1 MRRWVPSRGGGTGLG
16 QSSTRRPLSISFFF
30 APARAQHPRA
40 RITHHHKMPA
50 PTRLPAAAAAL
61 GMLAAFSSSG
71 AAQIPT
77 PVLLHPTP
85 DTLILQNGYV
95 SATFN
100 LTRGSLDVLQGRFVG
115 DGDFSAS
122 PNLAGYTSSPSGRR
136 GALAVMSWGL
146 GSDASTASFD
156 RPAPLPFA
164 VTSNTSELAGFC
176 VTLADAPAA
185 SAPRLNATLCLS
197 IANSNPRGLTI
208 GLPTLVATS
217 AFAPTLTALSLAFA
231 PPDAVIWYAS
241 RGVRQGFAQSQGY
254 ISSPAGN
261 LAGRF
266 YGIGD
271 GATGAVEVLS
281 LAGGGV
287 PIPDVQSYIFAGS
300 AAGGTTNSGL
310 GLALFGAASPTDEW
324 TSGFDGGATVQVAAG
339 KQGPPVA
346 LVVYPNDYS
355 FPPSD
360 VPPTLP
366 AKVVVDDLRSILT
379 AVHGSPVSA
388 LHSYD
393 FAPEVRAAPC
403 LVHSGNQCYA
413 PDFNFYDPDSG
424 VSNSAMLYSF
434 DPAVLDQVRGQLETN
449 LAHVCQPSDPPSRC
463 VPGQA
468 IHHFVGNCNG
478 GGPECVC
485 TTMPSGV
492 QDCVVYDAISGA
504 VQTGPNVFT
513 VLAAL
518 RYAGATGNSTWLA
531 AHMPLLRSMLGF
543 LESAFVP
550 NVGLYNVPGSLQI
563 DVFIRTNFTADS
575 NAMIIILAELF
586 AEAEGSLGNSTG
598 AAFWQA
604 RAATLRTSLNT
615 YLLAPS
621 GDHYCTQSNLRADGG
636 VDVCARDFVDYDA
649 NAIAVAAGVPT
660 SAKAANAILAR
671 LDGGK
676 CTHAGRA
683 TYVSEVTYNAS
694 NCVNG
699 NTGDSAVSMGRIAW
713 QDALA
718 RKAVGDAAAVVA
730 FNTLILGPL
739 QADLLR
745 RTWLPER
752 FDCSGNDAHN
762 AYYFEYPAVVAL
774 LLYEV
779 KYGLSL
785 QMQHVLVDPLS
796 ADDFDFAMGSGDGAI
811 HIGYYAG
818 AAFHATLPAAFSGT
832 RTFSVTGAAQGA
844 WTVTPT
850 GPSAPA
856 AFPATVGADGVL
868 TFTVPVGGGLG
879 VDAAKN

>member
-1 MRRWVPSRGGGTGLG
+1 MPS
-16 QSSTRRPLSISFFF
+16 
-30 APARAQHPRA
+30 ARL
-40 RITHHHKMPA
+40 I
-50 PTRLPAAAAAL
+50 PAALAASSLAALAAAQVTPNPSPVIL
-61 GMLAAFSSSG
+61 N
-71 AAQIPT
+71 PT
-77 PVLLHPTP
+77 A
-85 DTLILQNGYV
+85 DTLVLQNGYV
-95 SATFN
+95 RATFN
-100 LTRGSLDVLQGRFVG
+100 LTRGALDVLQGRFVG
-115 DGDFSAS
+115 DGDFSSS
-122 PNLAGYTSSPSGRR
+122 PNLAGYASSSTQGRR

-156 RPAPLPFA
+156 RPNPAPFVL
-164 VTSNTSELAGFC
+164 TSNTSSLAGFC

-185 SAPRLNATLCLS
+185 AARLNATFCLS
-197 IANSNPRGLTI
+197 IDSANPRGLTV
-208 GLPTLVATS
+208 GLPTLVATAS
-217 AFAPTLTALSLAFA
+217 FAPTLTALSLAFA
-231 PPDAVIWYAS
+231 PPDAVVWYAG
-241 RGVRQGFAQSQGY
+241 RGVRQGFGESQGY
-254 ISSPAGN
+254 IASPAGN
-261 LAGRF
+261 LVGRF

-281 LAGGGV
+281 LAGGGT
-287 PIPDVQSYIFAGS
+287 PIPDALQSYIFAGS
-300 AAGGTTNSGL
+300 AAGGSTNSGL
-310 GLALFGAASPTDEW
+310 GLALFGAASPSDQW
-324 TSGFDGGATVQVAAG
+324 VAGFDAGATVQVSAG
-339 KQGPPVA
+339 QQGPPLA
-346 LVVYPNDYS
+346 LVLYPNDYS

-366 AKVVVDDLRSILT
+366 AKVVVDDIRSILT

-403 LVHSGNQCYA
+403 LVHNGNQCYA
-413 PDFNFYDPDSG
+413 PDYNFYDPDSG

-468 IHHFVGNCNG
+468 IHHFVGDCNG

-485 TTMPSGV
+485 LTMPSGV

-518 RYAGATGNSTWLA
+518 RYAGATGNATWLA
-531 AHMPLLRSMLGF
+531 GHMPVLRSMLGF
-543 LESAFVP
+543 LESAYVP
-550 NVGLYNVPGSLQI
+550 SVGLYNVPGSLQI

-575 NAMIIILAELF
+575 NAMIVILAELF
-586 AEAEGSLGNSTG
+586 AEAEGALGNATG

-604 RAATLRTSLNT
+604 RAATLRAGLNT
-615 YLLAPS
+615 YLLSPS

-649 NAIAVAAGVPT
+649 NAIAVAAGVPA
-660 SAKAANAILAR
+660 SAAAANAILAR

-683 TYVSEVTYNAS
+683 TYVSEVIYNAS

-699 NTGDSAVSMGRIAW
+699 NTGDSQVSMGRIAW

-718 RKAVGDAAAVVA
+718 RKAVGDAAAATA

-752 FDCSGNDAHN
+752 FDCQGNDAHN

-796 ADDFDFAMGSGDGAI
+796 ADDFDFAMGSGDGNI
-811 HIGYYAG
+811 HVGYYNGG
-818 AAFHATLPAAFSGT
+818 AAFHATLPAAFTGT
-832 RTFSVTGAAQGA
+832 RTFNVTGAAQGA

-850 GPSAPA
+850 GPAAPP

-868 TFTVPVGGGLG
+868 SFTVPVGGGLG
-879 VDAAKN
+879 VDAAKD